1 MYRSIS
7 RPVVRSAVYPSMRD
21 MIRFIWINLVEVLYL
36 SPSQSPIK
44 YRGADHTLGDGR
56 GWITRYAWFWD
67 DKV

>member
-56 GWITRYAWFWD
+56 G
-67 DKV
+67 